1 MIKTIKELLIEW
13 WAGNTT
19 TKMPIPT
26 IYTYEVEVDGKTI
39 TIESMS
45 RSRMYVHYK
54 ARRKYPNAK
63 ELRLIELTRHYERQT
78 GIVGQ

>member
-19 TKMPIPT
+19 TKLPIPT
-26 IYTYEVEVDGKTI
+26 IYIYEVKVDDRRI
-39 TIESMS
+39 QIDSMS

-54 ARRKYPNAK
+54 ARKKYPNAK
-63 ELRLIELTRHYERQT
+63 YIQVVKQIRQY
-78 GIVGQ
+78 

>member
-26 IYTYEVEVDGKTI
+26 IYTYEVEVDGRRI
-39 TIESMS
+39 QIESMS
-45 RSRMYVHYK
+45 RSRMYIHYQ
-54 ARRKYPNAK
+54 ARMKYPNAK
-63 ELRLIELTRHYERQT
+63 YILVVSRKRQY
-78 GIVGQ
+78 

>member
-13 WAGNTT
+13 WAGNAT

-26 IYTYEVEVDGKTI
+26 IYTYEVEVDGRQI
-39 TIESMS
+39 QIVSMS

-63 ELRLIELTRHYERQT
+63 YIRVVSRKKQY
-78 GIVGQ
+78 

>member
-45 RSRMYVHYK
+45 RSRMYIHYK

-63 ELRLIELTRHYERQT
+63 YIRVINQT
-78 GIVGQ
+78 KTY

>member
-1 MIKTIKELLIEW
+1 MIKTIKELIVEW
-13 WAGNTT
+13 WAGNST

-26 IYTYEVEVDGKTI
+26 IYTYEVDVDGKTI

-54 ARRKYPNAK
+54 ARKKFPNAK
-63 ELRLIELTRHYERQT
+63 YIRVINQT
-78 GIVGQ
+78 KTY

>member
-19 TKMPIPT
+19 TKIPIPT

-39 TIESMS
+39 KIESMS
-45 RSRMYVHYK
+45 RSRMYAHYK
-54 ARRKYPNAK
+54 ARRKYPNARCIRVVK
-63 ELRLIELTRHYERQT
+63 QTRHYDY
-78 GIVGQ
+78 V

>member
-1 MIKTIKELLIEW
+1 MIKTIKELLIDW

-19 TKMPIPT
+19 TKMPLPT
-26 IYTYEVEVDGKTI
+26 IYTYEVEMDGKTI

-45 RSRMYVHYK
+45 KSRIYIHFK

-63 ELRLIELTRHYERQT
+63 NIRVVSRKRQY
-78 GIVGQ
+78 

>member
-1 MIKTIKELLIEW
+1 MNGGQETL
-13 WAGNTT
+13 T

-26 IYTYEVEVDGKTI
+26 IYTYEVDVDGKTI

-45 RSRMYVHYK
+45 KSRMYIHYK

-63 ELRLIELTRHYERQT
+63 CIRVVSRTQT
-78 GIVGQ
+78 Y

>member
-26 IYTYEVEVDGKTI
+26 IYTYEVEVDGRRI
-39 TIESMS
+39 HIESMS
-45 RSRMYVHYK
+45 RSRMCVHYK
-54 ARRKYPNAK
+54 ARKKYPNAK
-63 ELRLIELTRHYERQT
+63 YIRVVSRKRQY
-78 GIVGQ
+78 

>member
-13 WAGNTT
+13 WAGNNT

-45 RSRMYVHYK
+45 RSRMYIHYK
-54 ARRKYPNAK
+54 ARKKHPNAK
-63 ELRLIELTRHYERQT
+63 YIRVINQT
-78 GIVGQ
+78 KTY

>member
-26 IYTYEVEVDGKTI
+26 IYTYEVEMDGRRI
-39 TIESMS
+39 QIDSMS
-45 RSRMYVHYK
+45 RSRMYIHYK

-63 ELRLIELTRHYERQT
+63 YIRVVKRIKTY
-78 GIVGQ
+78 

>member
-26 IYTYEVEVDGKTI
+26 IYTYEVEVDSKTI

-45 RSRMYVHYK
+45 RSRMYIHYQ
-54 ARRKYPNAK
+54 ARKKYPNAK
-63 ELRLIELTRHYERQT
+63 YIRVVSQKRQY
-78 GIVGQ
+78 

>member
-13 WAGNTT
+13 WVGYTT

-54 ARRKYPNAK
+54 ARKKYPNA
-63 ELRLIELTRHYERQT
+63 EYIDSS
-78 GIVGQ
+78 

>member
-13 WAGNTT
+13 WVENTT
-19 TKMPIPT
+19 TRMPLPT
-26 IYTYEVEVDGKTI
+26 IYTYEVDVDDKTI

-45 RSRMYVHYK
+45 RSRMYIHYK

-63 ELRLIELTRHYERQT
+63 YIQVVKRTKTY
-78 GIVGQ
+78 

>member
-13 WAGNTT
+13 WSEINT

-26 IYTYEVEVDGKTI
+26 IYTYEVEVDGSTI

-45 RSRMYVHYK
+45 RSRMYIHYK
-54 ARRKYPNAK
+54 EWRKYPKAK
-63 ELRLIELTRHYERQT
+63 HIRVVSRKRQY
-78 GIVGQ
+78 

>member
-13 WAGNTT
+13 WTGNNT

-54 ARRKYPNAK
+54 ARKKYPKAK
-63 ELRLIELTRHYERQT
+63 YIRVINQT
-78 GIVGQ
+78 KTY

>member
-26 IYTYEVEVDGKTI
+26 IYTYTVDVDGKRI

-45 RSRMYVHYK
+45 KSRMYVHYK
-54 ARRKYPNAK
+54 ARKKYPNAQYI
-63 ELRLIELTRHYERQT
+63 RVINQT
-78 GIVGQ
+78 KTY

>member
-1 MIKTIKELLIEW
+1 MKKTIIELIIEW
-13 WAGNTT
+13 WYENTT

-54 ARRKYPNAK
+54 ARKKYPKAK
-63 ELRLIELTRHYERQT
+63 YIRVVSRKKQY
-78 GIVGQ
+78 